1 MIRYNLQQKT
11 TINKILQVASQAAAT
26 VNGSAI
32 DNTSSPQAEDGLLVA
47 LLNVATGS
55 PTATSVAIKLQDAA
69 AGDTDWTDVTG
80 VTGSTAVNPPSGG
93 TKIEI
98 PFSPNACRPKR
109 RWVTVVSFTAGTTPA
124 LPITVFE
131 ILAQAKKVPIA

>member
-1 MIRYNLQQKT
+1 MIRKNLQEKT
-11 TINKILQVASQAAAT
+11 TFNKVLQVASQAAAT

-47 LLNVATGS
+47 FLEQATGS

-69 AGDTDWTDVTG
+69 AGATDWTDVTG
-80 VTGSTAVNPPSGG
+80 VTGSVAVNPPSGG
-93 TKIEI
+93 SKIEI
-98 PFSPNACRPKR
+98 PFSPAACRPKR
-109 RWVTVVSFTAGTTPA
+109 RWVTTVSFTSGTSPA

-131 ILAQAKKVPIA
+131 VLAQAKKVPIA